1 MVKLF
6 PRLTTDAGFGR
17 SHTFTGSEGPKPNH
31 RDLKQPAQ
39 PGLRANREVYP
50 MSTRSMT
57 FSPANLVSAPF
68 VLAIV
73 VALATFFAMI
83 QAAGIQPFGKTQTW
97 HQAAAPLYRGIAL
110 SFPSESAPA
119 DEDQTAVA
127 QRINRW
133 QPYIAEASVRYA
145 LPANWIRAIINIE
158 SSGRTTK
165 DGHPITSGAGA
176 VGVMQ
181 LMRGTYKA
189 ISQRDGL
196 GSDPQNVHDNILAG
210 TAYLR
215 DLYNKFGYPGLFA
228 AYNAGPSAL
237 IHHRR
242 LPVETQNYVKMAM
255 AGVSNVSL
263 ISTDLHALVHNG

>member
-1 MVKLF
+1 
-6 PRLTTDAGFGR
+6 
-17 SHTFTGSEGPKPNH
+17 
-31 RDLKQPAQ
+31 
-39 PGLRANREVYP
+39 

-57 FSPANLVSAPF
+57 FSSAKLVSAPF

-73 VALATFFAMI
+73 VLLATLFAMM
-83 QAAGIQPFGKTQTW
+83 QPAGVQPFGQTQAW
-97 HQAAAPLYRGIAL
+97 HAAAAPLYRSTVQHIQ
-110 SFPSESAPA
+110 SESAPG
-119 DEDQTAVA
+119 DENQMAVA

-158 SSGRTTK
+158 SSGRTMK

-181 LMRGTYKA
+181 LEPGTYSA
-189 ISQRDGL
+189 ISKRDGL

-215 DLYNKFGYPGLFA
+215 DLYNRFGYPRLFA
-228 AYNAGPSAL
+228 AYNAGPGAL
-237 IHHRR
+237 IRDR
-242 LPVETQNYVKMAM
+242 KLPAETQNYVKMAM
-255 AGVSNVSL
+255 AGVANVAL
-263 ISTDLHALVHNG
+263 ISTDLHALVNNG